1 MQAMQPIQQ
10 RKIRLMRKNLT
21 LTILL
26 SVGLSG
32 CIDTEFETSANMS
45 KQPTNTVSTEQGVLE
60 GTWSKT
66 DPDIGVF
73 RGVAYAQPPVGELRW
88 REPQDLASWSGVRQA
103 QEFGAACWQSYSE
116 DAFVWSRGEFP
127 RSEDCLHLNVW
138 QAQRTSVAAP
148 VMVWFHGGAHTGG
161 FAHVELFDG
170 TELARQG
177 VVVVTVNYRLGPWGF
192 LAHPAL
198 AEESEHNSAGNYGL
212 MDKIAALKWV
222 QKNIQGFG
230 GDPDNVTIFGQ
241 SAGSSSVCAL
251 MTSPLTSGL
260 FHKAIGQ
267 SAACL
272 AKEKRDANGQERG
285 VRLTTLA
292 LGKLASQ
299 ESATKVTAKQLRSI
313 DNEALLSAM
322 QTSDWSAG
330 SRIVVDGWVLP
341 EAPLDVFNANRQ
353 AKVPLLVGSLANEGH
368 ELLPLNNALT
378 EAELDQYLSK
388 TFGDSA
394 PKLKA
399 LYAEDLAISPGMALR
414 EILTDAFMAMSMR
427 SWAQYNHN
435 ADQPTYLYYMDYVP
449 PAYQIYLFNEPDLNL
464 PNGPRSAGAYHSGDL
479 AFVFNNVGKN
489 GDFWLEEDLSMA
501 RTMSGYWTNF
511 AKTGNPNGAN
521 LPNWASYEPQGHNTQ
536 LLSKQVR
543 TIAGA
548 KREKLDLLAQRHQAK
563 KK

>member
-1 MQAMQPIQQ
+1 MQAIA
-10 RKIRLMRKNLT
+10 KLIRINLT
-21 LTILL
+21 LAILL
-26 SVGLSG
+26 SINLVG
-32 CIDTEFETSANMS
+32 CTEKEAGMSADMN
-45 KQPTNTVSTEQGVLE
+45 KERVNQVSTEHGMLE
-60 GTWSKT
+60 GAWSQA
-66 DPDIGVF
+66 DASIGVF
-73 RGVAYAQPPVGELRW
+73 RGIPYAQPPVGDLRW
-88 REPQDLASWSGVRQA
+88 RAPQDLTSWTGVRQA
-103 QEFGAACWQSYSE
+103 TTFGAACWQSYSD

-127 RSEDCLHLNVW
+127 RSEDCLHLNIW
-138 QAQRTSVAAP
+138 QPEKADATAP

-198 AEESEHNSAGNYGL
+198 AEESEHNSTGNYGL

-230 GDPDNVTIFGQ
+230 GNPDNVTLFGQ

-251 MTSPLTSGL
+251 MASPLASGL
-260 FHKAIGQ
+260 FDKAIGQ

-272 AKEKRDANGQERG
+272 VKEKRDANGQQRG
-285 VRLTTLA
+285 ARLAQLA
-292 LGKLASQ
+292 LSELGAQDSESQ
-299 ESATKVTAKQLRSI
+299 VTAKQLRSI
-313 DNEALLSAM
+313 DNQSLLSAM
-322 QTSDWSAG
+322 ENSPWSEG

-341 EAPLDVFNANRQ
+341 EAPVDVFNANQQ

-378 EAELDQYLSK
+378 ESELDQYLNK
-388 TFGDSA
+388 TFAETA

-427 SWAQYNHN
+427 GWAQYNHN

-449 PAYQIYLFNEPDLNL
+449 PAYQIYLFDDPNLNL
-464 PNGPRSAGAYHSGDL
+464 PGGPRSTGAYHSGDL
-479 AFVFNNVGKN
+479 AYVFNNVGKT
-489 GDFWLEEDLSMA
+489 GDFWLEEDFAMA
-501 RTMSGYWTNF
+501 RAMSGYWTNF

-521 LPNWASYEPQGHNTQ
+521 LPNWARYEPQNHNTQ
-536 LLSKQVR
+536 LLSNPIK

-548 KREKLDLLAQRHQAK
+548 KREKLDLLAQRYQRK
-563 KK
+563 K

>member
-1 MQAMQPIQQ
+1 MQAIA
-10 RKIRLMRKNLT
+10 KLIRINLT
-21 LTILL
+21 LAILL
-26 SVGLSG
+26 SINLVG
-32 CIDTEFETSANMS
+32 CTEKEAGMSADMN
-45 KQPTNTVSTEQGVLE
+45 KERVNQVSTEHGMLE
-60 GTWSKT
+60 GAWSQA
-66 DPDIGVF
+66 DASIGVF
-73 RGVAYAQPPVGELRW
+73 RGIPYAQPPVGNLRW
-88 REPQDLASWSGVRQA
+88 RAPQDLAPWTGVRQA
-103 QEFGAACWQSYSE
+103 TTFGAACWQSYSD

-127 RSEDCLHLNVW
+127 RSEDCLHLNIW
-138 QAQRTSVAAP
+138 QPEKTDATAP

-198 AEESEHNSAGNYGL
+198 AEESEHNSTGNYGL

-230 GDPDNVTIFGQ
+230 GNPDNVTLFGQ

-251 MTSPLTSGL
+251 MASPLASGL
-260 FHKAIGQ
+260 FDKAIGQ

-272 AKEKRDANGQERG
+272 VKEKRDANGQQRG
-285 VRLTTLA
+285 ARLAQLA
-292 LGKLASQ
+292 LGELGAQDSESQ
-299 ESATKVTAKQLRSI
+299 VTAKQLRSI
-313 DNEALLSAM
+313 DNQSLLSAM
-322 QTSDWSAG
+322 ENSPWSEG

-341 EAPLDVFNANRQ
+341 EAPVDVFNANQQ

-378 EAELDQYLSK
+378 ESEVDQYLNK
-388 TFGDSA
+388 TFAETA

-427 SWAQYNHN
+427 GWAQYNHN

-449 PAYQIYLFNEPDLNL
+449 PAYQIYLFDDPNLNL
-464 PNGPRSAGAYHSGDL
+464 PGGPRSTGAYHSGDL
-479 AFVFNNVGKN
+479 AYVFNNVGKT
-489 GDFWLEEDLSMA
+489 GDFWLEEDFAMA
-501 RTMSGYWTNF
+501 RAMSGYWTNF

-521 LPNWASYEPQGHNTQ
+521 LPNWARYEPQNHNTQ
-536 LLSKQVR
+536 LLSNPIK

-548 KREKLDLLAQRHQAK
+548 KREKLDLLAQRFQTK
-563 KK
+563 K

>member
-1 MQAMQPIQQ
+1 MQAIA
-10 RKIRLMRKNLT
+10 KLIRINLT
-21 LTILL
+21 LAILL
-26 SVGLSG
+26 SINLVG
-32 CIDTEFETSANMS
+32 CTEKEAGMSADMN
-45 KQPTNTVSTEQGVLE
+45 KERVNQVSTEHGMLE
-60 GTWSKT
+60 GAWSQA
-66 DPDIGVF
+66 DASIGVF
-73 RGVAYAQPPVGELRW
+73 RGIPYAQPPVGNLRW
-88 REPQDLASWSGVRQA
+88 RAPQDLTSWTGVRQA
-103 QEFGAACWQSYSE
+103 TTFGAACWQSYSD

-127 RSEDCLHLNVW
+127 RSEDCLHLNIW
-138 QAQRTSVAAP
+138 QPEKTDATAP

-198 AEESEHNSAGNYGL
+198 AEESEHNSTGNYGL

-230 GDPDNVTIFGQ
+230 GNPDNVTLFGQ

-251 MTSPLTSGL
+251 MASPLASGL
-260 FHKAIGQ
+260 FDKAIGQ

-272 AKEKRDANGQERG
+272 VKEKRDANGQQRG
-285 VRLTTLA
+285 ARLAQLA
-292 LGKLASQ
+292 LSELGAQDSESQ
-299 ESATKVTAKQLRSI
+299 VTAKQLRSI
-313 DNEALLSAM
+313 DNQSLLSAM
-322 QTSDWSAG
+322 ENSPWSEG

-341 EAPLDVFNANRQ
+341 EAPVDVFNANQQ

-378 EAELDQYLSK
+378 ESELDQYLNK
-388 TFGDSA
+388 TFAETA

-427 SWAQYNHN
+427 GWAQYNHN

-449 PAYQIYLFNEPDLNL
+449 PAYQIYLFDDPNLNL
-464 PNGPRSAGAYHSGDL
+464 PGGPRSTGAYHSGDL
-479 AFVFNNVGKN
+479 AYVFNNVGKT
-489 GDFWLEEDLSMA
+489 GDFWLEEDFAMA
-501 RTMSGYWTNF
+501 RAMSGYWTTF

-521 LPNWASYEPQGHNTQ
+521 LPNWARYEPQNHNTQ
-536 LLSKQVR
+536 LLSNPIK

-548 KREKLDLLAQRHQAK
+548 KREKLDLLAQRFQTK
-563 KK
+563 K

>member
-1 MQAMQPIQQ
+1 MQAIAKLT
-10 RKIRLMRKNLT
+10 RINLT
-21 LTILL
+21 LAILL
-26 SVGLSG
+26 SINLVG
-32 CIDTEFETSANMS
+32 CTEKEAGMSADRN
-45 KQPTNTVSTEQGVLE
+45 KERVNQVSTEHGILK
-60 GTWSKT
+60 GAWSEA
-66 DPDIGVF
+66 DASIGVF
-73 RGVAYAQPPVGELRW
+73 RGIPYAQPPVGDLRW
-88 REPQDLASWSGVRQA
+88 RAPQDLASWTGVRHA
-103 QEFGAACWQSYSE
+103 TKFGAACWQSYSD

-127 RSEDCLHLNVW
+127 RSEDCLHLNIW
-138 QAQRTSVAAP
+138 QPKKADATAP

-198 AEESEHNSAGNYGL
+198 AEESEHNSTGNYGL

-222 QKNIQGFG
+222 QKNIRSFG
-230 GDPDNVTIFGQ
+230 GNPDNVTLFGQ

-251 MTSPLTSGL
+251 MASPLTSGL

-272 AKEKRDANGQERG
+272 VKEKRDASGQQRG
-285 VRLTTLA
+285 ARLAQLA
-292 LGKLASQ
+292 LGESGAQDSESQ
-299 ESATKVTAKQLRSI
+299 VTAKQLRSI
-313 DNEALLSAM
+313 DNQSLLSAM
-322 QTSDWSAG
+322 ENSPWSEG

-341 EAPLDVFNANRQ
+341 EAPVDVFNANQQ

-378 EAELDQYLSK
+378 ESELDQYLSK
-388 TFGDSA
+388 TFAETA

-427 SWAQYNHN
+427 GWAQYNHN

-449 PAYQIYLFNEPDLNL
+449 PAYQIYLFDDPNLNL
-464 PNGPRSAGAYHSGDL
+464 PGGPRSTGAYHSGDL
-479 AFVFNNVGKN
+479 AYVFNNVGKT
-489 GDFWLEEDLSMA
+489 GDFWLEEDFAMA
-501 RTMSGYWTNF
+501 RAMSSYWTNF

-521 LPNWASYEPQGHNTQ
+521 LPNWARYEPQNHNTQ
-536 LLSKQVR
+536 LLSNPIK

-548 KREKLDLLAQRHQAK
+548 KREKLDLLAQRYQTK
-563 KK
+563 K

>member
-1 MQAMQPIQQ
+1 MQAIAKLT
-10 RKIRLMRKNLT
+10 RINLT
-21 LTILL
+21 LAILL
-26 SVGLSG
+26 SINLVG
-32 CIDTEFETSANMS
+32 CTEKEAGMSADRN
-45 KQPTNTVSTEQGVLE
+45 KERVNQVSTEHGILK
-60 GTWSKT
+60 GAWSEA
-66 DPDIGVF
+66 DASIGVF
-73 RGVAYAQPPVGELRW
+73 RGIPYAQPPVGDLRW
-88 REPQDLASWSGVRQA
+88 RAPQDLASWTGVRHA
-103 QEFGAACWQSYSE
+103 TKFGAACWQSYSD

-127 RSEDCLHLNVW
+127 RSEDCLHLNIW
-138 QAQRTSVAAP
+138 QPKKADATAP

-198 AEESEHNSAGNYGL
+198 AEESEHNSTGNYGL

-222 QKNIQGFG
+222 QKNIRSFG
-230 GDPDNVTIFGQ
+230 GNPDNVTLFGQ

-251 MTSPLTSGL
+251 MASPLTSGL

-272 AKEKRDANGQERG
+272 VKEKRDANGQQRG
-285 VRLTTLA
+285 ARLAQLA
-292 LGKLASQ
+292 LGELGAQDSESQ
-299 ESATKVTAKQLRSI
+299 VTAKQLRSI
-313 DNEALLSAM
+313 DNQSLLSAM
-322 QTSDWSAG
+322 ENSPWSEG

-341 EAPLDVFNANRQ
+341 EAPVDVFNANQQ

-378 EAELDQYLSK
+378 ESELDQYLSK
-388 TFGDSA
+388 TFAETA

-427 SWAQYNHN
+427 GWAQYNHN

-449 PAYQIYLFNEPDLNL
+449 PAYQIYLFDDPNLNL
-464 PNGPRSAGAYHSGDL
+464 PGGPRSTGAYHSGDL
-479 AFVFNNVGKN
+479 AYVFNNVGKT
-489 GDFWLEEDLSMA
+489 GDFWLEEDFAMA
-501 RTMSGYWTNF
+501 RAMSSYWTNF

-521 LPNWASYEPQGHNTQ
+521 LPNWARYEPQNHNTQ
-536 LLSKQVR
+536 LLSNPIK

-548 KREKLDLLAQRHQAK
+548 KREKLDLLAQRYQTK
-563 KK
+563 K

>member
-1 MQAMQPIQQ
+1 MQAIAKLL
-10 RKIRLMRKNLT
+10 RINLT
-21 LTILL
+21 LAILL
-26 SVGLSG
+26 SINLVG
-32 CIDTEFETSANMS
+32 CTEKEAGMSADMN
-45 KQPTNTVSTEQGVLE
+45 KERVNQVSTEHGMLE
-60 GTWSKT
+60 GAWSQA
-66 DPDIGVF
+66 DASIGVF
-73 RGVAYAQPPVGELRW
+73 RGIPYAQPPIGDLRW
-88 REPQDLASWSGVRQA
+88 RAPQDLASWTGVRHA
-103 QEFGAACWQSYSE
+103 TKFGAACWQSYSD

-127 RSEDCLHLNVW
+127 RSEDCLHLNIW
-138 QAQRTSVAAP
+138 QPKKADATAP

-198 AEESEHNSAGNYGL
+198 AEESEHNSTGNYGL

-222 QKNIQGFG
+222 QKNIRSFG
-230 GDPDNVTIFGQ
+230 GNPDNVTLFGQ

-251 MTSPLTSGL
+251 MASPLTSGL

-272 AKEKRDANGQERG
+272 VKEKRDANGQQRG
-285 VRLTTLA
+285 ARLAQLA
-292 LGKLASQ
+292 LGESGAQDSESQ
-299 ESATKVTAKQLRSI
+299 VTAKQLRSI
-313 DNEALLSAM
+313 DNQSLLSAM
-322 QTSDWSAG
+322 ENSPWSEG

-341 EAPLDVFNANRQ
+341 EAPVDVFNANQQ

-378 EAELDQYLSK
+378 ESELDQYLSK
-388 TFGDSA
+388 TFAETA

-427 SWAQYNHN
+427 GWAQYNHN

-449 PAYQIYLFNEPDLNL
+449 PAYQIYLFDDPNLNL
-464 PNGPRSAGAYHSGDL
+464 PGGPRSTGAYHSGDL
-479 AFVFNNVGKN
+479 AYVFNNVGKT
-489 GDFWLEEDLSMA
+489 GDFWLEEDFAMA
-501 RTMSGYWTNF
+501 RAMSGYWTNF

-521 LPNWASYEPQGHNTQ
+521 LPNWARYEPQNHNTQ
-536 LLSKQVR
+536 LLSNPIK

-548 KREKLDLLAQRHQAK
+548 KREKLDLLAQRYQTK
-563 KK
+563 K

>member
-1 MQAMQPIQQ
+1 MQAIA
-10 RKIRLMRKNLT
+10 KLIRINLT
-21 LTILL
+21 LAILL
-26 SVGLSG
+26 SINLVG
-32 CIDTEFETSANMS
+32 CTEKEAGMSADMN
-45 KQPTNTVSTEQGVLE
+45 KERVNQVSTEHGMLE
-60 GTWSKT
+60 GAWSQA
-66 DPDIGVF
+66 DASIGVF
-73 RGVAYAQPPVGELRW
+73 RGIPYAQPPVGDLRW
-88 REPQDLASWSGVRQA
+88 RAPQDLASWTGVRHA
-103 QEFGAACWQSYSE
+103 TKFGAACWQSYSD

-127 RSEDCLHLNVW
+127 RSEDCLHLNIW
-138 QAQRTSVAAP
+138 QPEKTDATAP

-198 AEESEHNSAGNYGL
+198 AEESEHNSTGNYGL

-230 GDPDNVTIFGQ
+230 GNPDNVTLFGQ

-251 MTSPLTSGL
+251 MASPLASGL
-260 FHKAIGQ
+260 FDKAIGQ

-272 AKEKRDANGQERG
+272 VKEKRDANGQQRG
-285 VRLTTLA
+285 ARLAQLA
-292 LGKLASQ
+292 LGELGAQDSESQ
-299 ESATKVTAKQLRSI
+299 VTAKQLRSI
-313 DNEALLSAM
+313 DNQSLLSAM
-322 QTSDWSAG
+322 ENSPWSEG

-341 EAPLDVFNANRQ
+341 EAPVDVFNANQQ

-378 EAELDQYLSK
+378 ESELDQYLNK
-388 TFGDSA
+388 TFAETA

-427 SWAQYNHN
+427 GWAQYNHN

-449 PAYQIYLFNEPDLNL
+449 PAYQIYLFDDPNLNL
-464 PNGPRSAGAYHSGDL
+464 PGGPRSTGAYHSGDL
-479 AFVFNNVGKN
+479 AYVFNNVGKT
-489 GDFWLEEDLSMA
+489 GDFWLEEDFAMA
-501 RTMSGYWTNF
+501 RAMSGYWTNF
-511 AKTGNPNGAN
+511 AKTGNPNGTN
-521 LPNWASYEPQGHNTQ
+521 LPNWARYETQNHNTQ
-536 LLSKQVR
+536 LLSNPIK

-548 KREKLDLLAQRHQAK
+548 KREKLDLLAQRYQRK
-563 KK
+563 K

>member
-1 MQAMQPIQQ
+1 MQAIA
-10 RKIRLMRKNLT
+10 KLIRINLT
-21 LTILL
+21 LAILL
-26 SVGLSG
+26 SINLVG
-32 CIDTEFETSANMS
+32 CTEKEAGMSADMN
-45 KQPTNTVSTEQGVLE
+45 KERVNQVSTEHGMLE
-60 GTWSKT
+60 GAWSQA
-66 DPDIGVF
+66 DASIGVF
-73 RGVAYAQPPVGELRW
+73 RGIPYAQPPVGDLRW
-88 REPQDLASWSGVRQA
+88 RAPQDLTSWTGVRQA
-103 QEFGAACWQSYSE
+103 TTFGAACWQSYSD

-127 RSEDCLHLNVW
+127 RSEDCLHLNIW
-138 QAQRTSVAAP
+138 QPEKTDATAP

-177 VVVVTVNYRLGPWGF
+177 VLVVTVNYRLGPWGF

-198 AEESEHNSAGNYGL
+198 AEESEHNSTGNYGL

-230 GDPDNVTIFGQ
+230 GNPDNVTLFGQ

-251 MTSPLTSGL
+251 MASPLASGL
-260 FHKAIGQ
+260 FDKAIGQ

-272 AKEKRDANGQERG
+272 VKEKRDANGQQRG
-285 VRLTTLA
+285 ARLAQLA
-292 LGKLASQ
+292 LGELGAQDSESQ
-299 ESATKVTAKQLRSI
+299 VTAKQLRSI
-313 DNEALLSAM
+313 DNQSLLSAM
-322 QTSDWSAG
+322 ENSPWSEG

-341 EAPLDVFNANRQ
+341 EAPVDVFNANQQ

-378 EAELDQYLSK
+378 ESELDQYLNK
-388 TFGDSA
+388 TFAETA

-427 SWAQYNHN
+427 GWAQYNHN

-449 PAYQIYLFNEPDLNL
+449 PAYQIYLFDDPNLNL
-464 PNGPRSAGAYHSGDL
+464 PGGPRSTGAYHSGDL
-479 AFVFNNVGKN
+479 AYVFNNVGKT
-489 GDFWLEEDLSMA
+489 GDFWLEEDFAMA
-501 RTMSGYWTNF
+501 RAMSGYWTNF

-521 LPNWASYEPQGHNTQ
+521 LPNWARYEPQNHNTQ
-536 LLSKQVR
+536 LLSNPIK

-548 KREKLDLLAQRHQAK
+548 KREKLDLLARRYQAK
-563 KK
+563 K

>member
-1 MQAMQPIQQ
+1 MQAIA
-10 RKIRLMRKNLT
+10 KLIRINLT
-21 LTILL
+21 LAILL
-26 SVGLSG
+26 SINLVG
-32 CIDTEFETSANMS
+32 CTEKEAGMSADMN
-45 KQPTNTVSTEQGVLE
+45 KERVNQVSTEHGMLE
-60 GTWSKT
+60 GAWSQA
-66 DPDIGVF
+66 DASIGVF
-73 RGVAYAQPPVGELRW
+73 RGIPYAQPPVGDLRW
-88 REPQDLASWSGVRQA
+88 RAPQDLTSWTGVRQA
-103 QEFGAACWQSYSE
+103 TTFGAACWQSYSD

-127 RSEDCLHLNVW
+127 RSEDCLHLNIW
-138 QAQRTSVAAP
+138 QPEKTDATAP

-198 AEESEHNSAGNYGL
+198 AEESEHNSTGNYGL

-230 GDPDNVTIFGQ
+230 GNPDNVTLFGQ

-251 MTSPLTSGL
+251 MASPLASGL
-260 FHKAIGQ
+260 FDKAIGQ

-272 AKEKRDANGQERG
+272 VKEKRDANGQQRG
-285 VRLTTLA
+285 AQLAQLA
-292 LGKLASQ
+292 LGESGAQDSESQ
-299 ESATKVTAKQLRSI
+299 VTAKQLRSI
-313 DNEALLSAM
+313 DNQSLLSAM
-322 QTSDWSAG
+322 ENSPWSEG

-341 EAPLDVFNANRQ
+341 EAPVDVFNANQQ

-378 EAELDQYLSK
+378 ESELDQYLNK
-388 TFGDSA
+388 TFAETA

-427 SWAQYNHN
+427 GWAQYNHN

-449 PAYQIYLFNEPDLNL
+449 PAYQIYLFDDPNLNL
-464 PNGPRSAGAYHSGDL
+464 PGGPRSTGAYHSGDL
-479 AFVFNNVGKN
+479 AYVFNNVGKT
-489 GDFWLEEDLSMA
+489 GDFWLEEDFAMA
-501 RTMSGYWTNF
+501 RAMSGYWTNF

-521 LPNWASYEPQGHNTQ
+521 LPNWARYEPQNHNTQ
-536 LLSKQVR
+536 LLSNPIK

-548 KREKLDLLAQRHQAK
+548 KREKLDLLAQRFQTK
-563 KK
+563 K

>member
-1 MQAMQPIQQ
+1 MQAIA
-10 RKIRLMRKNLT
+10 KLIRINLT
-21 LTILL
+21 LAILL
-26 SVGLSG
+26 SINLVGCTKKEAG
-32 CIDTEFETSANMS
+32 MSADMN
-45 KQPTNTVSTEQGVLE
+45 KERVNQVSTEHGILE
-60 GTWSKT
+60 GAWSEA
-66 DPDIGVF
+66 DASIGVF
-73 RGVAYAQPPVGELRW
+73 RGIPYAQPPVGDLRW
-88 REPQDLASWSGVRQA
+88 RAPQDLASWTGVRHA
-103 QEFGAACWQSYSE
+103 TKFGAACWQSYSD

-127 RSEDCLHLNVW
+127 RSEDCLHLNIW
-138 QAQRTSVAAP
+138 QPKKADATAP

-198 AEESEHNSAGNYGL
+198 AEESEHNSTGNYGL
-212 MDKIAALKWV
+212 MDKIAALQWV
-222 QKNIQGFG
+222 QKNIRSFG
-230 GDPDNVTIFGQ
+230 GNPDNVTLFGQ

-251 MTSPLTSGL
+251 MASPLASGL

-272 AKEKRDANGQERG
+272 VKEKRDANGQQRG
-285 VRLTTLA
+285 ARLAQLA
-292 LGKLASQ
+292 LGELGAQDSESQ
-299 ESATKVTAKQLRSI
+299 VTAKQLRGI
-313 DNEALLSAM
+313 DNQSLLSAM
-322 QTSDWSAG
+322 ENSHWSEG

-341 EAPLDVFNANRQ
+341 EAPLDVFNANQQ

-378 EAELDQYLSK
+378 ESELDQYLSK
-388 TFGDSA
+388 TFADAAS
-394 PKLKA
+394 KLKA

-427 SWAQYNHN
+427 GWAQYNHN

-449 PAYQIYLFNEPDLNL
+449 PAYQIYLFDDPNLNL
-464 PNGPRSAGAYHSGDL
+464 PGGPRSTGAYHSGDL
-479 AFVFNNVGKN
+479 AYVFNNVGKT
-489 GDFWLEEDLSMA
+489 GDFWLEEDFAMA
-501 RTMSGYWTNF
+501 RAMSGYWTNF

-521 LPNWASYEPQGHNTQ
+521 LPNWARYEPQNHNTQ
-536 LLSKQVR
+536 LLSNPIK

-548 KREKLDLLAQRHQAK
+548 KREKLDLLAQRYQTK
-563 KK
+563 K

>member
-1 MQAMQPIQQ
+1 MQAIA
-10 RKIRLMRKNLT
+10 KLIRINLT
-21 LTILL
+21 LAILL
-26 SVGLSG
+26 SINLVG
-32 CIDTEFETSANMS
+32 CTEKEAGMSADMN
-45 KQPTNTVSTEQGVLE
+45 KERVNQVSTEHGMLE
-60 GTWSKT
+60 GAWSQA
-66 DPDIGVF
+66 DASIGVF
-73 RGVAYAQPPVGELRW
+73 RGIPYAQPPVGNLRW
-88 REPQDLASWSGVRQA
+88 RAPQDLAPWTGVRQA
-103 QEFGAACWQSYSE
+103 TTFGAACWQSYSD

-127 RSEDCLHLNVW
+127 RSEDCLHLNIW
-138 QAQRTSVAAP
+138 QPEKTDATAP

-198 AEESEHNSAGNYGL
+198 AEESEHNSTGNYGL

-230 GDPDNVTIFGQ
+230 GNPDNVTLFGQ

-251 MTSPLTSGL
+251 MASPLASGL
-260 FHKAIGQ
+260 FDKAIGQ

-272 AKEKRDANGQERG
+272 VKEKRDANGQQRG
-285 VRLTTLA
+285 ARLAQLA
-292 LGKLASQ
+292 LGELGAQDSESQ
-299 ESATKVTAKQLRSI
+299 VTAKQLRSI
-313 DNEALLSAM
+313 DNQSLLSAM
-322 QTSDWSAG
+322 ENSPWSEG

-341 EAPLDVFNANRQ
+341 EAPVDVFNANQQ

-378 EAELDQYLSK
+378 ESELDQYLNK
-388 TFGDSA
+388 TFAETA

-427 SWAQYNHN
+427 GWAQYNHN

-449 PAYQIYLFNEPDLNL
+449 PAYQIYLFDDPNLNL
-464 PNGPRSAGAYHSGDL
+464 PGGPRSTGAYHSGDL
-479 AFVFNNVGKN
+479 AYVFNNVGKT
-489 GDFWLEEDLSMA
+489 GDFWLEEDFAMA
-501 RTMSGYWTNF
+501 RAMSGYWTNF

-521 LPNWASYEPQGHNTQ
+521 LPNWARYEPQNHNTQ
-536 LLSKQVR
+536 LLSNPIK

-548 KREKLDLLAQRHQAK
+548 KREKLDLLAQRFQTK
-563 KK
+563 K

>member
-1 MQAMQPIQQ
+1 MQAIA
-10 RKIRLMRKNLT
+10 KLIRINLT
-21 LTILL
+21 LAILL
-26 SVGLSG
+26 SINLVG
-32 CIDTEFETSANMS
+32 CTEKEAGMSADMN
-45 KQPTNTVSTEQGVLE
+45 KERVNQVSTEHGMLE
-60 GTWSKT
+60 GAWSQA
-66 DPDIGVF
+66 DASIGVF
-73 RGVAYAQPPVGELRW
+73 RGIPYAQPPIGDLRW
-88 REPQDLASWSGVRQA
+88 RAPQDLASWTGVRHA
-103 QEFGAACWQSYSE
+103 TKFGAACWQSYSD

-127 RSEDCLHLNVW
+127 RSEDCLHLNIW
-138 QAQRTSVAAP
+138 QPKKADATAP

-198 AEESEHNSAGNYGL
+198 AEESEHNSTGNYGL

-222 QKNIQGFG
+222 QKNIRSFG
-230 GDPDNVTIFGQ
+230 GNPDNVTLFGQ

-272 AKEKRDANGQERG
+272 VKEKRDANGQQRG
-285 VRLTTLA
+285 ARLAQLA
-292 LGKLASQ
+292 LGELGAQDSESQ
-299 ESATKVTAKQLRSI
+299 VTAKQLRSI
-313 DNEALLSAM
+313 DNQSLLSAM
-322 QTSDWSAG
+322 ENSPWSEG

-341 EAPLDVFNANRQ
+341 EAPVDVFNANQQ

-378 EAELDQYLSK
+378 ESELDQYLSK
-388 TFGDSA
+388 TFAETA

-427 SWAQYNHN
+427 GWAQYNHN

-449 PAYQIYLFNEPDLNL
+449 PAYQIYLFDDPNLNL
-464 PNGPRSAGAYHSGDL
+464 PGGPRSTGAYHSGDL
-479 AFVFNNVGKN
+479 AYVFNNVGKT
-489 GDFWLEEDLSMA
+489 GDFWLEEDFAMA
-501 RTMSGYWTNF
+501 RAMSGYWTNF

-521 LPNWASYEPQGHNTQ
+521 LPNWARYEPQNHNTQ
-536 LLSKQVR
+536 LLSNPIK

-548 KREKLDLLAQRHQAK
+548 KREKLDLLAQRYQTK
-563 KK
+563 K

>member
-1 MQAMQPIQQ
+1 MQAIA
-10 RKIRLMRKNLT
+10 KLIRINLT
-21 LTILL
+21 LAILL
-26 SVGLSG
+26 SINLVG
-32 CIDTEFETSANMS
+32 CTEKEAGMSADMN
-45 KQPTNTVSTEQGVLE
+45 KERVNQVSTEHGMLE
-60 GTWSKT
+60 GAWSQA
-66 DPDIGVF
+66 DASIGVF
-73 RGVAYAQPPVGELRW
+73 RGIPYAQPPIGDLRW
-88 REPQDLASWSGVRQA
+88 RAPQDLASWTGVRHA
-103 QEFGAACWQSYSE
+103 TKFGAACWQSYSD

-127 RSEDCLHLNVW
+127 RSEDCLHLNIW
-138 QAQRTSVAAP
+138 QPKKADATAP

-198 AEESEHNSAGNYGL
+198 AEESEHNSTGNYGL

-222 QKNIQGFG
+222 QKNIRSFG
-230 GDPDNVTIFGQ
+230 GNPDNVTLFGQ

-251 MTSPLTSGL
+251 MASPLTSGL

-272 AKEKRDANGQERG
+272 VKEKRDANGQQRG
-285 VRLTTLA
+285 ARLAQLA
-292 LGKLASQ
+292 LGELGAQDSESQ
-299 ESATKVTAKQLRSI
+299 VTAKQLRSI
-313 DNEALLSAM
+313 DNQSLLSAM
-322 QTSDWSAG
+322 ENSPWSEG

-341 EAPLDVFNANRQ
+341 EAPVDVFNANQQ

-378 EAELDQYLSK
+378 ESELDQYLSK
-388 TFGDSA
+388 TFAETA

-427 SWAQYNHN
+427 GWAQYNHN

-449 PAYQIYLFNEPDLNL
+449 PAYQIYLFDDPNLNL
-464 PNGPRSAGAYHSGDL
+464 PGGPRSTGAYHSGDL
-479 AFVFNNVGKN
+479 AYVFNNVGKT
-489 GDFWLEEDLSMA
+489 GDFWLEEDFAMA
-501 RTMSGYWTNF
+501 RAMSSYWTNF

-521 LPNWASYEPQGHNTQ
+521 LPNWARYEPQNHNTQ
-536 LLSKQVR
+536 LLSNPIK

-548 KREKLDLLAQRHQAK
+548 KREKLDLLAQRYQTK
-563 KK
+563 K

>member
-1 MQAMQPIQQ
+1 MQAIA
-10 RKIRLMRKNLT
+10 KLIRINLT
-21 LTILL
+21 LAILL
-26 SVGLSG
+26 SINLVG
-32 CIDTEFETSANMS
+32 CTEKEAGMSADMN
-45 KQPTNTVSTEQGVLE
+45 KERVNQVSTEHGMLE
-60 GTWSKT
+60 GAWSQA
-66 DPDIGVF
+66 DASIGVF
-73 RGVAYAQPPVGELRW
+73 RGIPYAQPPVGNLRW
-88 REPQDLASWSGVRQA
+88 RAPQDLAPWTGVRQA
-103 QEFGAACWQSYSE
+103 TTFGAACWQSYSD

-127 RSEDCLHLNVW
+127 RSEDCLHLNIW
-138 QAQRTSVAAP
+138 QPEKTDATAP

-198 AEESEHNSAGNYGL
+198 AEESEHNSTGNYGL

-230 GDPDNVTIFGQ
+230 GNPDNVTLFGQ

-251 MTSPLTSGL
+251 MASPLASGL
-260 FHKAIGQ
+260 FDKAIGQ

-272 AKEKRDANGQERG
+272 VREKRDANGQQRG
-285 VRLTTLA
+285 ARLAQLA
-292 LGKLASQ
+292 LGELGAQDSESQ
-299 ESATKVTAKQLRSI
+299 VTAKQLRSI
-313 DNEALLSAM
+313 DNQSLLSAM
-322 QTSDWSAG
+322 ENSPWSEG

-341 EAPLDVFNANRQ
+341 EAPVDVFNANQQ

-378 EAELDQYLSK
+378 ESELDQYLNK
-388 TFGDSA
+388 TFAETA

-427 SWAQYNHN
+427 GWAQYNHN

-449 PAYQIYLFNEPDLNL
+449 PAYQIYLFDDPNLNL
-464 PNGPRSAGAYHSGDL
+464 PGGPRSTGAYHSGDL
-479 AFVFNNVGKN
+479 AYVFNNVGKT
-489 GDFWLEEDLSMA
+489 GDFWLEEDFAMA
-501 RTMSGYWTNF
+501 RAMSGYWTNF

-521 LPNWASYEPQGHNTQ
+521 LPNWARYEPQNHNTQ
-536 LLSKQVR
+536 LLSNPIK

-548 KREKLDLLAQRHQAK
+548 KREKLDLLAQRYQRK
-563 KK
+563 K

>member
-1 MQAMQPIQQ
+1 MQAIA
-10 RKIRLMRKNLT
+10 KLIRINLT
-21 LTILL
+21 LAILL
-26 SVGLSG
+26 SINLVG
-32 CIDTEFETSANMS
+32 CTEKEAGMSADMN
-45 KQPTNTVSTEQGVLE
+45 KERVNQVSTEHGMLE
-60 GTWSKT
+60 GAWSQA
-66 DPDIGVF
+66 DASIGVF
-73 RGVAYAQPPVGELRW
+73 RGIPYAQPPVGNLRW
-88 REPQDLASWSGVRQA
+88 RAPQDLAPWTGVRQA
-103 QEFGAACWQSYSE
+103 TTFGAACWQSYSD

-127 RSEDCLHLNVW
+127 RSEDCLHLNIW
-138 QAQRTSVAAP
+138 QPEKTDATAP

-198 AEESEHNSAGNYGL
+198 AEESEHNSTGNYGL

-230 GDPDNVTIFGQ
+230 GNPDNVTLFGQ

-251 MTSPLTSGL
+251 MASPLASGL
-260 FHKAIGQ
+260 FDKAIGQ

-272 AKEKRDANGQERG
+272 VKEKRDANGQQRG
-285 VRLTTLA
+285 ARLAQLA
-292 LGKLASQ
+292 LGELGAQDSESQ
-299 ESATKVTAKQLRSI
+299 VTAKQLRSI
-313 DNEALLSAM
+313 DNQSLLSAM
-322 QTSDWSAG
+322 ENSPWSEG

-341 EAPLDVFNANRQ
+341 EAPVDVFNANQQ

-378 EAELDQYLSK
+378 ESELDQYLNK
-388 TFGDSA
+388 TFAETA

-427 SWAQYNHN
+427 GWAQYNYN

-449 PAYQIYLFNEPDLNL
+449 PAYQIYLFDDPNLNL
-464 PNGPRSAGAYHSGDL
+464 PGGPRSTGAYHSGDL
-479 AFVFNNVGKN
+479 AYVFNNVGKT
-489 GDFWLEEDLSMA
+489 GDFWLEEDFAMA
-501 RTMSGYWTNF
+501 RAMSGYWTNF

-521 LPNWASYEPQGHNTQ
+521 LPNWARYEPQNHNTQ
-536 LLSKQVR
+536 LLSNPIK

-548 KREKLDLLAQRHQAK
+548 KREKLDLLAQRFQTK
-563 KK
+563 K

>member
-1 MQAMQPIQQ
+1 MQAIA
-10 RKIRLMRKNLT
+10 KLIRINLT
-21 LTILL
+21 LAILL
-26 SVGLSG
+26 SINLVG
-32 CIDTEFETSANMS
+32 CTEKEAGMSADMN
-45 KQPTNTVSTEQGVLE
+45 KERVNQVSTEHGMLE
-60 GTWSKT
+60 GAWSQA
-66 DPDIGVF
+66 DASIGVF
-73 RGVAYAQPPVGELRW
+73 RGIPYAQPPIGDLRW
-88 REPQDLASWSGVRQA
+88 RAPHDLASWTGVRHA
-103 QEFGAACWQSYSE
+103 TKFGAACWQSYSD

-127 RSEDCLHLNVW
+127 RSEDCLHLNIW
-138 QAQRTSVAAP
+138 QPKKADATAP

-198 AEESEHNSAGNYGL
+198 AEESEHNSTGNYGL

-222 QKNIQGFG
+222 QKNIRSFG
-230 GDPDNVTIFGQ
+230 GNPDNVTLFGQ

-272 AKEKRDANGQERG
+272 VKEKRDANGQQRG
-285 VRLTTLA
+285 ARLAQLA
-292 LGKLASQ
+292 LGELGAQDSESQ
-299 ESATKVTAKQLRSI
+299 VTAKQLRSI
-313 DNEALLSAM
+313 DNQSLLSAM
-322 QTSDWSAG
+322 ENSPWSEG

-341 EAPLDVFNANRQ
+341 EAPVDVFNANQQ

-378 EAELDQYLSK
+378 ESELDQYLSK
-388 TFGDSA
+388 TFAETA

-427 SWAQYNHN
+427 GWAQYNHN

-449 PAYQIYLFNEPDLNL
+449 PAYQIYLFDDPNLNL
-464 PNGPRSAGAYHSGDL
+464 PGGPRSTGAYHSGDL
-479 AFVFNNVGKN
+479 AYVFNNVGKT
-489 GDFWLEEDLSMA
+489 GDFWLEEDFAMA
-501 RTMSGYWTNF
+501 RAMSSYWTNF

-521 LPNWASYEPQGHNTQ
+521 LPNWARYEPQNHNTQ
-536 LLSKQVR
+536 LLSNPIK

-548 KREKLDLLAQRHQAK
+548 KREKLDLLAQRYQTK
-563 KK
+563 K

>member
-1 MQAMQPIQQ
+1 MQAIA
-10 RKIRLMRKNLT
+10 KLIRINLT
-21 LTILL
+21 LAILL
-26 SVGLSG
+26 SINLVG
-32 CIDTEFETSANMS
+32 CTEKEAGMSAEMN
-45 KQPTNTVSTEQGVLE
+45 KERVNQVSTEHGMLE
-60 GTWSKT
+60 GAWSQA
-66 DPDIGVF
+66 DASIGVF
-73 RGVAYAQPPVGELRW
+73 RGIPYAQPPVGNLRW
-88 REPQDLASWSGVRQA
+88 RAPQDLAPWTGVRQA
-103 QEFGAACWQSYSE
+103 TTFGAACWQSYSD
-116 DAFVWSRGEFP
+116 DAFVWSRGEFL
-127 RSEDCLHLNVW
+127 RSEDCLHLNIW
-138 QAQRTSVAAP
+138 QPEKTDATAP

-177 VVVVTVNYRLGPWGF
+177 VLVVTVNYRLGPWGF

-198 AEESEHNSAGNYGL
+198 AEESEHNSTGNYGL

-230 GDPDNVTIFGQ
+230 GNPDNVTLFGQ

-251 MTSPLTSGL
+251 MASPLASGL
-260 FHKAIGQ
+260 FDKAIGQ

-272 AKEKRDANGQERG
+272 VKEKRDANGQQRG
-285 VRLTTLA
+285 ARLAQLA
-292 LGKLASQ
+292 LSELGAQDSESQ
-299 ESATKVTAKQLRSI
+299 VTAKQLRSI
-313 DNEALLSAM
+313 DNQSLLSAM
-322 QTSDWSAG
+322 ENSPWSEG

-341 EAPLDVFNANRQ
+341 EAPVDVFNANQQ

-378 EAELDQYLSK
+378 ESELDQYLNK
-388 TFGDSA
+388 TFAETA

-427 SWAQYNHN
+427 GWAQYNHN

-449 PAYQIYLFNEPDLNL
+449 PAYQIYLFDDPNLNL
-464 PNGPRSAGAYHSGDL
+464 PGGPRSTGAYHSGDL
-479 AFVFNNVGKN
+479 AYVFNNVGKT
-489 GDFWLEEDLSMA
+489 GDFWLEEDFAMA
-501 RTMSGYWTNF
+501 RAMSGYWTNF

-521 LPNWASYEPQGHNTQ
+521 LPNWARYEPQNHNTQ
-536 LLSKQVR
+536 LLSNPIK

-548 KREKLDLLAQRHQAK
+548 KREKLDLLAQRFQTK
-563 KK
+563 K

>member
-1 MQAMQPIQQ
+1 MQAIA
-10 RKIRLMRKNLT
+10 KLIRINLT
-21 LTILL
+21 LAILL
-26 SVGLSG
+26 SINLVG
-32 CIDTEFETSANMS
+32 CTEKEAGMSADMN
-45 KQPTNTVSTEQGVLE
+45 KERVNQVSTEHGMLE
-60 GTWSKT
+60 GAWSQA
-66 DPDIGVF
+66 DASIGVF
-73 RGVAYAQPPVGELRW
+73 RGIPYAQPPVGNLRW
-88 REPQDLASWSGVRQA
+88 RAPQDLAPWTGVRQA
-103 QEFGAACWQSYSE
+103 TTFGAACWQSYSD

-127 RSEDCLHLNVW
+127 RSEDCLHLNIW
-138 QAQRTSVAAP
+138 QPEKTGATAP

-198 AEESEHNSAGNYGL
+198 AEESEHNSTGNYGL

-230 GDPDNVTIFGQ
+230 GNPDNVTLFGQ

-251 MTSPLTSGL
+251 MASPLASGL
-260 FHKAIGQ
+260 FDKAIGQ

-272 AKEKRDANGQERG
+272 VKEKRDANGQQRG
-285 VRLTTLA
+285 ARLAQLA
-292 LGKLASQ
+292 LGESGAQDSESQ
-299 ESATKVTAKQLRSI
+299 VTAKQLRSI
-313 DNEALLSAM
+313 DNQSLLSAM
-322 QTSDWSAG
+322 ENSPWSEG

-341 EAPLDVFNANRQ
+341 EAPVDVFNANQQ

-378 EAELDQYLSK
+378 ESELDQYLNK
-388 TFGDSA
+388 TFAETA

-427 SWAQYNHN
+427 GWAQYNYN

-449 PAYQIYLFNEPDLNL
+449 PAYQIYLFDDPNLNL
-464 PNGPRSAGAYHSGDL
+464 PGGPRSTGAYHSGDL
-479 AFVFNNVGKN
+479 AYVFNNVGKT
-489 GDFWLEEDLSMA
+489 GDFWLEEDFAMA
-501 RTMSGYWTNF
+501 RAMSGYWTNF

-521 LPNWASYEPQGHNTQ
+521 LPNWARYEPQNHNTQ
-536 LLSKQVR
+536 LLSNPIK

-548 KREKLDLLAQRHQAK
+548 KREKLDLLAQRFQTK
-563 KK
+563 K

>member
-1 MQAMQPIQQ
+1 MQAIA
-10 RKIRLMRKNLT
+10 KLIRINLT
-21 LTILL
+21 LAILL
-26 SVGLSG
+26 SINLVG
-32 CIDTEFETSANMS
+32 CTEKEAGMSADMN
-45 KQPTNTVSTEQGVLE
+45 KERVNQVSTEHGMLE
-60 GTWSKT
+60 GAWSQA
-66 DPDIGVF
+66 DASIGVF
-73 RGVAYAQPPVGELRW
+73 RGIPYAQPPIGDLRW
-88 REPQDLASWSGVRQA
+88 RAPHDLASWTGVRHA
-103 QEFGAACWQSYSE
+103 TKFGAACWQSYSD

-127 RSEDCLHLNVW
+127 RSEDCLHLNIW
-138 QAQRTSVAAP
+138 QPKKADATAP

-198 AEESEHNSAGNYGL
+198 AEESEHNSTGNYGL

-230 GDPDNVTIFGQ
+230 GNPDNVTLFGQ

-251 MTSPLTSGL
+251 MASPLASGL
-260 FHKAIGQ
+260 FDKAIGQ

-272 AKEKRDANGQERG
+272 VREKRDANGQQRG
-285 VRLTTLA
+285 ARLAQLA
-292 LGKLASQ
+292 LGELGAQDSESQ
-299 ESATKVTAKQLRSI
+299 VTAKQLRSI
-313 DNEALLSAM
+313 DNQSLLSAM
-322 QTSDWSAG
+322 ENSPWSEG

-341 EAPLDVFNANRQ
+341 EAPVDVFNANQQ

-378 EAELDQYLSK
+378 ESELDQYLNK
-388 TFGDSA
+388 TFAETA

-427 SWAQYNHN
+427 GWAQYNHN

-449 PAYQIYLFNEPDLNL
+449 PAYQIYLFDDPNLNL
-464 PNGPRSAGAYHSGDL
+464 PGGPRSTGAYHSGDL
-479 AFVFNNVGKN
+479 AYVFNNVGKT
-489 GDFWLEEDLSMA
+489 GDFWLEEDFAMA
-501 RTMSGYWTNF
+501 RAMSSYWTNF

-521 LPNWASYEPQGHNTQ
+521 LPNWARYEPQNHNTQ
-536 LLSKQVR
+536 LLSNPIK

-548 KREKLDLLAQRHQAK
+548 KREKLDLLAQRYQRK
-563 KK
+563 K

>member
-1 MQAMQPIQQ
+1 MQAIA
-10 RKIRLMRKNLT
+10 KLIRKNLT
-21 LTILL
+21 LAILL
-26 SVGLSG
+26 SINLVG
-32 CIDTEFETSANMS
+32 CTEKEAGMSAEMN
-45 KQPTNTVSTEQGVLE
+45 KERVNQVSTEHGMLE
-60 GTWSKT
+60 GAWSQA
-66 DPDIGVF
+66 DASIGVF
-73 RGVAYAQPPVGELRW
+73 RGIPYAQPPVGDLRW
-88 REPQDLASWSGVRQA
+88 RAPQDLTSWTGVRQA
-103 QEFGAACWQSYSE
+103 TTFGAACWQSYSD
-116 DAFVWSRGEFP
+116 DAFVWSRGEFL
-127 RSEDCLHLNVW
+127 RSEDCLHLNIW
-138 QAQRTSVAAP
+138 QPEKADATAP

-177 VVVVTVNYRLGPWGF
+177 VLVVTVNYRLGPWGF

-198 AEESEHNSAGNYGL
+198 AEESEHNSTGNYGL

-230 GDPDNVTIFGQ
+230 GNPDNVTLFGQ

-251 MTSPLTSGL
+251 MASPLASGL
-260 FHKAIGQ
+260 FDKAIGQ

-272 AKEKRDANGQERG
+272 VKEKRDANGQQRG
-285 VRLTTLA
+285 ARLAQLA
-292 LGKLASQ
+292 LSELGAQDSESQ
-299 ESATKVTAKQLRSI
+299 VTAKQLRSI
-313 DNEALLSAM
+313 DNQSLLSAM
-322 QTSDWSAG
+322 ENSSWSEG

-341 EAPLDVFNANRQ
+341 EAPVDVFNANQQ

-388 TFGDSA
+388 TFVDSA

-449 PAYQIYLFNEPDLNL
+449 PAYQIYLFDDPNLNL
-464 PNGPRSAGAYHSGDL
+464 PGGPRSTGAYHSGDL
-479 AFVFNNVGKN
+479 AYVFNNVGKT
-489 GDFWLEEDLSMA
+489 GDFWLEEDFAMA
-501 RTMSGYWTNF
+501 RAMSGYWTNF

-521 LPNWASYEPQGHNTQ
+521 MPNWARYEPQNHNTQ
-536 LLSKQVR
+536 LLSNPIK

-548 KREKLDLLAQRHQAK
+548 KREKLDLLAQRYQRK
-563 KK
+563 K

>member
-1 MQAMQPIQQ
+1 MQAIA
-10 RKIRLMRKNLT
+10 KLIRINLT
-21 LTILL
+21 LAILL
-26 SVGLSG
+26 SINLVG
-32 CIDTEFETSANMS
+32 CTEKEAGMSADMN
-45 KQPTNTVSTEQGVLE
+45 KERVNQVSTEHGMLE
-60 GTWSKT
+60 GAWSQA
-66 DPDIGVF
+66 DASIGVF
-73 RGVAYAQPPVGELRW
+73 RGIPYAQPPIGDLRW
-88 REPQDLASWSGVRQA
+88 RAPQDLASWTGVRHA
-103 QEFGAACWQSYSE
+103 TKFGAACWQSYSD

-127 RSEDCLHLNVW
+127 RSEDCLHLNIW
-138 QAQRTSVAAP
+138 QPKKADATAP

-198 AEESEHNSAGNYGL
+198 AEESEHNSTGNYGL

-222 QKNIQGFG
+222 QKNIRSFG
-230 GDPDNVTIFGQ
+230 GNPDNVTLFGQ

-272 AKEKRDANGQERG
+272 VKEKRDANGQQRG
-285 VRLTTLA
+285 ARLAQLA
-292 LGKLASQ
+292 LGELGAQDSESQ
-299 ESATKVTAKQLRSI
+299 VTAKQLRSI
-313 DNEALLSAM
+313 DNQSLLSAM
-322 QTSDWSAG
+322 ENSPWSEG

-341 EAPLDVFNANRQ
+341 EAPVDVFNANQQ

-378 EAELDQYLSK
+378 ESELDQYLSK
-388 TFGDSA
+388 TFAETA

-414 EILTDAFMAMSMR
+414 EILTDAFMAVSMR
-427 SWAQYNHN
+427 GWAQYNHN

-449 PAYQIYLFNEPDLNL
+449 PAYQIYLFDDPNLNL
-464 PNGPRSAGAYHSGDL
+464 PGGPRSTGAYHSGDL
-479 AFVFNNVGKN
+479 AYVFNNVGKT
-489 GDFWLEEDLSMA
+489 GDFWLEEDFAMA
-501 RTMSGYWTNF
+501 RAMSGYWTNF
-511 AKTGNPNGAN
+511 AKTGNPNGTN
-521 LPNWASYEPQGHNTQ
+521 LPNWARYETQNHNTQ
-536 LLSKQVR
+536 LLSNPIK

-548 KREKLDLLAQRHQAK
+548 KREKLDLLAQRYQRK
-563 KK
+563 K

>member
-1 MQAMQPIQQ
+1 MQAIA
-10 RKIRLMRKNLT
+10 KLIRINLT
-21 LTILL
+21 LAILL
-26 SVGLSG
+26 SINLVG
-32 CIDTEFETSANMS
+32 CTEKEAGMSADMN
-45 KQPTNTVSTEQGVLE
+45 KERVNQVSTEHGMLE
-60 GTWSKT
+60 GAWSQA
-66 DPDIGVF
+66 DASIGVF
-73 RGVAYAQPPVGELRW
+73 RGIPYAQPPIGDLRW
-88 REPQDLASWSGVRQA
+88 RAPHDLASWTGVRHA
-103 QEFGAACWQSYSE
+103 TKFGAACWQSYSD

-127 RSEDCLHLNVW
+127 RSEDCLHLNIW
-138 QAQRTSVAAP
+138 QPEKTDATAP

-198 AEESEHNSAGNYGL
+198 AEESEHNSTGNYGL

-230 GDPDNVTIFGQ
+230 GNPDNVTLFGQ

-251 MTSPLTSGL
+251 MASPLASGL
-260 FHKAIGQ
+260 FDKAIGQ

-272 AKEKRDANGQERG
+272 VREKRDANGQQRG
-285 VRLTTLA
+285 ARLAQLA
-292 LGKLASQ
+292 LGELGAQDSESQ
-299 ESATKVTAKQLRSI
+299 VTAKQLRSI
-313 DNEALLSAM
+313 DNQSLLSAM
-322 QTSDWSAG
+322 ENSPWSEG

-341 EAPLDVFNANRQ
+341 EAPVDVFNANQQ

-378 EAELDQYLSK
+378 ESELDQYLNK
-388 TFGDSA
+388 TFAETA

-427 SWAQYNHN
+427 GWAQYNHN

-449 PAYQIYLFNEPDLNL
+449 PAYQIYLFDDPNLNL
-464 PNGPRSAGAYHSGDL
+464 PGGPRSTGAYHSGDL
-479 AFVFNNVGKN
+479 AYVFNNVGKT
-489 GDFWLEEDLSMA
+489 GDFWLEEDFAMA
-501 RTMSGYWTNF
+501 RAMSGYWTNF
-511 AKTGNPNGAN
+511 AKTGSPNGAN
-521 LPNWASYEPQGHNTQ
+521 LPNWARYEPQNHNTQ
-536 LLSKQVR
+536 LLSNPIK

-548 KREKLDLLAQRHQAK
+548 KREKLDLLAQRYQTK
-563 KK
+563 K

>member
-1 MQAMQPIQQ
+1 MQAIA
-10 RKIRLMRKNLT
+10 KLIRINLT
-21 LTILL
+21 LAILL
-26 SVGLSG
+26 SINLVG
-32 CIDTEFETSANMS
+32 CTEKEAGMSADMN
-45 KQPTNTVSTEQGVLE
+45 KERVNQVSTEHGMLE
-60 GTWSKT
+60 GAWSQA
-66 DPDIGVF
+66 DASIGVF
-73 RGVAYAQPPVGELRW
+73 RGIPYAQPPVGNLRW
-88 REPQDLASWSGVRQA
+88 RAPQDLASWTGVRQA
-103 QEFGAACWQSYSE
+103 TTFGAACWQSYSD

-127 RSEDCLHLNVW
+127 RSEDCLHLNIW
-138 QAQRTSVAAP
+138 QPEKTDATAP

-198 AEESEHNSAGNYGL
+198 AEESEHNSTGNYGL

-230 GDPDNVTIFGQ
+230 GNPDNVTLFGQ

-251 MTSPLTSGL
+251 MASPLASGL
-260 FHKAIGQ
+260 FDKAIGQ

-272 AKEKRDANGQERG
+272 VKEKRDANGQQRG
-285 VRLTTLA
+285 ARLAQLA
-292 LGKLASQ
+292 LGELGAQDSESQ
-299 ESATKVTAKQLRSI
+299 VTAKQLRSI
-313 DNEALLSAM
+313 DNQSLLSAM
-322 QTSDWSAG
+322 ENSPWSEG

-341 EAPLDVFNANRQ
+341 EAPVDVFNANQQ

-378 EAELDQYLSK
+378 ESELDQYLNK
-388 TFGDSA
+388 TFAETA

-427 SWAQYNHN
+427 GWAQYNYN

-449 PAYQIYLFNEPDLNL
+449 PAYQIYLFDDPNLNL
-464 PNGPRSAGAYHSGDL
+464 PGGPRSTGAYHSGDL
-479 AFVFNNVGKN
+479 AYVFNNVGKT
-489 GDFWLEEDLSMA
+489 GDFWLEEDFAMA
-501 RTMSGYWTNF
+501 RAMSGYWTNF

-521 LPNWASYEPQGHNTQ
+521 LPNWARYEPQNHNTQ
-536 LLSKQVR
+536 LLSNPIK

-548 KREKLDLLAQRHQAK
+548 KREKLDLLAQRFQTK
-563 KK
+563 K

>member
-1 MQAMQPIQQ
+1 MQAIA
-10 RKIRLMRKNLT
+10 KLIRINLT
-21 LTILL
+21 LAILL
-26 SVGLSG
+26 SINLVG
-32 CIDTEFETSANMS
+32 CTEKEAGMSADMN
-45 KQPTNTVSTEQGVLE
+45 KERVNQVSTEHGMLE
-60 GTWSKT
+60 GAWSQA
-66 DPDIGVF
+66 DASIGVF
-73 RGVAYAQPPVGELRW
+73 RGIPYAQPPIGDLRW
-88 REPQDLASWSGVRQA
+88 RAPHDLASWTGVRHA
-103 QEFGAACWQSYSE
+103 TKFGAACWQSYSD

-127 RSEDCLHLNVW
+127 RSEDCLHLNIW
-138 QAQRTSVAAP
+138 QPKKADATAP

-198 AEESEHNSAGNYGL
+198 AEESEHNSTGNYGL

-222 QKNIQGFG
+222 QKNIRSFG
-230 GDPDNVTIFGQ
+230 GNPDNVTLFGQ

-272 AKEKRDANGQERG
+272 VKEKRDANGQQRG
-285 VRLTTLA
+285 ARLAQLA
-292 LGKLASQ
+292 LGELGAQDSESQ
-299 ESATKVTAKQLRSI
+299 VTAKQLRSI
-313 DNEALLSAM
+313 DNQSLLSAM
-322 QTSDWSAG
+322 ENSPWSEG

-341 EAPLDVFNANRQ
+341 EAPVDVFNANQQ

-378 EAELDQYLSK
+378 ESELDQYLSK
-388 TFGDSA
+388 TFAETA

-399 LYAEDLAISPGMALR
+399 LYAEDLAISPGMAQR

-427 SWAQYNHN
+427 GWAQYNHN

-449 PAYQIYLFNEPDLNL
+449 PAYQIYLFDDPNLNL
-464 PNGPRSAGAYHSGDL
+464 PGGPRSTGAYHSGDL
-479 AFVFNNVGKN
+479 AYVFNNVGKT
-489 GDFWLEEDLSMA
+489 GDFWLEEDFAMA
-501 RTMSGYWTNF
+501 RAMSSYWTNF

-521 LPNWASYEPQGHNTQ
+521 LPNWARYEPQNHNTQ
-536 LLSKQVR
+536 LLSNPIK

-548 KREKLDLLAQRHQAK
+548 KREKLDLLAQRYQTK
-563 KK
+563 K

>member
-1 MQAMQPIQQ
+1 MQAIAKLT
-10 RKIRLMRKNLT
+10 RINLT
-21 LTILL
+21 LAFLL
-26 SVGLSG
+26 SINLVG
-32 CIDTEFETSANMS
+32 CTEKEAGMSADRN
-45 KQPTNTVSTEQGVLE
+45 KERVNQVSTEHGILK
-60 GTWSKT
+60 GAWSEA
-66 DPDIGVF
+66 DASIGVF
-73 RGVAYAQPPVGELRW
+73 RGIPYAQPPVGDLRW
-88 REPQDLASWSGVRQA
+88 RAPQDLASWTGVRHA
-103 QEFGAACWQSYSE
+103 TKFGAACWQSYSD

-127 RSEDCLHLNVW
+127 RSEDCLHLNIW
-138 QAQRTSVAAP
+138 QPKKADATAP

-198 AEESEHNSAGNYGL
+198 AEESEHNSTGNYGL

-222 QKNIQGFG
+222 QKNIRSFG
-230 GDPDNVTIFGQ
+230 GNPDNVTLFGQ

-251 MTSPLTSGL
+251 MASPLTSGL

-272 AKEKRDANGQERG
+272 VKEKRDANGQQRG
-285 VRLTTLA
+285 ARLAQLA
-292 LGKLASQ
+292 LGESGAQDSESQ
-299 ESATKVTAKQLRSI
+299 VTAKQLRSI
-313 DNEALLSAM
+313 DNQSLLSAM
-322 QTSDWSAG
+322 ENSPWSEG

-341 EAPLDVFNANRQ
+341 EAPVDVFNANQQ

-378 EAELDQYLSK
+378 ESELDQYLSK
-388 TFGDSA
+388 TFAETA

-427 SWAQYNHN
+427 GWAQYNHN

-449 PAYQIYLFNEPDLNL
+449 PAYQIYLFDDPNLNL
-464 PNGPRSAGAYHSGDL
+464 PGGPRSTGAYHSGDL
-479 AFVFNNVGKN
+479 AYVFNNVGKT
-489 GDFWLEEDLSMA
+489 GDFWLEEDFAMA
-501 RTMSGYWTNF
+501 RAMSSYWTNF

-521 LPNWASYEPQGHNTQ
+521 LPNWARYEPQNHNTQ
-536 LLSKQVR
+536 LLSNPIK

-548 KREKLDLLAQRHQAK
+548 KREKLDLLAQRYQTK
-563 KK
+563 K

>member
-1 MQAMQPIQQ
+1 MQAIA
-10 RKIRLMRKNLT
+10 KLIRINLT
-21 LTILL
+21 LAILL
-26 SVGLSG
+26 SINLVG
-32 CIDTEFETSANMS
+32 CTEKEAGMSAEMN
-45 KQPTNTVSTEQGVLE
+45 KERVNQVSTEHGMLE
-60 GTWSKT
+60 GAWSQA
-66 DPDIGVF
+66 DASIGVF
-73 RGVAYAQPPVGELRW
+73 RGIPYAQPPVGNLRW
-88 REPQDLASWSGVRQA
+88 RAPQDLAPWTGVRQA
-103 QEFGAACWQSYSE
+103 TTFGAACWQSYSD

-127 RSEDCLHLNVW
+127 RSEDCLHLNIW
-138 QAQRTSVAAP
+138 QPEKTDATAP

-177 VVVVTVNYRLGPWGF
+177 VLVVTVNYRLGPWGF

-198 AEESEHNSAGNYGL
+198 AEESEHNSTGNYGL

-230 GDPDNVTIFGQ
+230 GNPDNVTLFGQ

-251 MTSPLTSGL
+251 MASPLASGL
-260 FHKAIGQ
+260 FDKAIGQ

-272 AKEKRDANGQERG
+272 VKEKRDANGQQRG
-285 VRLTTLA
+285 ARLAQLA
-292 LGKLASQ
+292 LGELGAQDSESQ
-299 ESATKVTAKQLRSI
+299 VTAKQLRSI
-313 DNEALLSAM
+313 DNQSLLSAM
-322 QTSDWSAG
+322 ENSPWSEG

-341 EAPLDVFNANRQ
+341 EAPVDVFNANQQ

-378 EAELDQYLSK
+378 ESELDQYLNK
-388 TFGDSA
+388 TFAETA

-427 SWAQYNHN
+427 GWAQYNHN

-449 PAYQIYLFNEPDLNL
+449 PAYQIYLFDDPNLNL
-464 PNGPRSAGAYHSGDL
+464 PGGPRSTGAYHSGDL
-479 AFVFNNVGKN
+479 AYVFNNVGKT
-489 GDFWLEEDLSMA
+489 GDFWLEEDFAMA
-501 RTMSGYWTNF
+501 RAMSGYWTNF

-521 LPNWASYEPQGHNTQ
+521 LPNWARYEPQNHNTQ
-536 LLSKQVR
+536 LLSNPIK

-548 KREKLDLLAQRHQAK
+548 KREKLDLLAQRFQTK
-563 KK
+563 K

>member
-1 MQAMQPIQQ
+1 MQAIA
-10 RKIRLMRKNLT
+10 KLIRINLT
-21 LTILL
+21 LAILL
-26 SVGLSG
+26 SINLVG
-32 CIDTEFETSANMS
+32 CTEKEAGMSADMN
-45 KQPTNTVSTEQGVLE
+45 KERVNQVSTEHGMLE
-60 GTWSKT
+60 GAWSQA
-66 DPDIGVF
+66 DASIGVF
-73 RGVAYAQPPVGELRW
+73 RGIPYAQPPVGNLRW
-88 REPQDLASWSGVRQA
+88 RAPQDLAPWTGVRQA
-103 QEFGAACWQSYSE
+103 TTFGAACWQSYSD
-116 DAFVWSRGEFP
+116 DAFVWSRGEFL
-127 RSEDCLHLNVW
+127 RSEDCLHLNIW
-138 QAQRTSVAAP
+138 QPEKTDATAP

-198 AEESEHNSAGNYGL
+198 AEESEHNSTGNYGL

-230 GDPDNVTIFGQ
+230 GNPDNVTLFGQ

-251 MTSPLTSGL
+251 MASPLASGL
-260 FHKAIGQ
+260 FDKAIGQ

-272 AKEKRDANGQERG
+272 VKEKRDANGQQRG
-285 VRLTTLA
+285 ARLAQLA
-292 LGKLASQ
+292 LGELGAQDSESQ
-299 ESATKVTAKQLRSI
+299 VTAKQLRSI
-313 DNEALLSAM
+313 DNQSLLSAM
-322 QTSDWSAG
+322 ENSPWSEG

-341 EAPLDVFNANRQ
+341 EAPVDVFNANQQ

-378 EAELDQYLSK
+378 ESELDQYLNK
-388 TFGDSA
+388 TFAETA

-427 SWAQYNHN
+427 GWAQYNYN

-449 PAYQIYLFNEPDLNL
+449 PAYQIYLFDDPNLNL
-464 PNGPRSAGAYHSGDL
+464 PGGPRSTGAYHSGDL
-479 AFVFNNVGKN
+479 AYVFNNVGKT
-489 GDFWLEEDLSMA
+489 GDFWLEEDFAMA
-501 RTMSGYWTNF
+501 RAMSGYWTNF

-521 LPNWASYEPQGHNTQ
+521 LPNWARYEPQNHNTQ
-536 LLSKQVR
+536 LLSNPIK

-548 KREKLDLLAQRHQAK
+548 KREKLDLLAQRFQTK
-563 KK
+563 K

>member
-1 MQAMQPIQQ
+1 MQAIA
-10 RKIRLMRKNLT
+10 KLIRINLT
-21 LTILL
+21 LAILL
-26 SVGLSG
+26 SINLVG
-32 CIDTEFETSANMS
+32 CTEKGAGMSADMN
-45 KQPTNTVSTEQGVLE
+45 KERVNQVSTEHGMLE
-60 GTWSKT
+60 GAWSEA
-66 DPDIGVF
+66 DASIGVF
-73 RGVAYAQPPVGELRW
+73 RGIPFAQPPVGNLRW
-88 REPQDLASWSGVRQA
+88 RAPQDLASWTGVRQA
-103 QEFGAACWQSYSE
+103 TTFGAACWQSYSD

-127 RSEDCLHLNVW
+127 RSEDCLHLNIW
-138 QAQRTSVAAP
+138 QPEKTGATAP

-198 AEESEHNSAGNYGL
+198 AEESEQNSTGNYGL

-230 GDPDNVTIFGQ
+230 GNPDNVTIFGQ

-251 MTSPLTSGL
+251 MASPLASGL
-260 FHKAIGQ
+260 FDKAIGQ

-272 AKEKRDANGQERG
+272 VKEKRDANGQQRG
-285 VRLTTLA
+285 ARLAQLA
-292 LGKLASQ
+292 LG
-299 ESATKVTAKQLRSI
+299 ESGAQSSEGQITAKQLRGI
-313 DNEALLSAM
+313 DNQSLLSAM
-322 QTSDWSAG
+322 ENSNWGEG

-341 EAPLDVFNANRQ
+341 EAPVDVFNANQQ

-378 EAELDQYLSK
+378 ESELDQYLSK
-388 TFGDSA
+388 TFADTA

-427 SWAQYNHN
+427 GWAQYNHN
-435 ADQPTYLYYMDYVP
+435 VGQPTYLYYMDYVP
-449 PAYQIYLFNEPDLNL
+449 PAYQIYLFDDPNLNL
-464 PNGPRSAGAYHSGDL
+464 PGGPRSTGTYHSGDL
-479 AFVFNNVGKN
+479 AYVFNNVGKT
-489 GDFWLEEDLSMA
+489 GDFWLEEDFAMA
-501 RTMSGYWTNF
+501 RAMSGYWTNF

-521 LPNWASYEPQGHNTQ
+521 LPNWAVYEPQNHNTQ
-536 LLSKQVR
+536 LLSNPIK
-543 TIAGA
+543 TTAGV
-548 KREKLDLLAQRHQAK
+548 KREKLDLLAQRYQTK
-563 KK
+563 K

>member
-1 MQAMQPIQQ
+1 MQAIA
-10 RKIRLMRKNLT
+10 KLIRKNLT
-21 LTILL
+21 LAILL
-26 SVGLSG
+26 SINLVG
-32 CIDTEFETSANMS
+32 CTEKEAGMSAEMN
-45 KQPTNTVSTEQGVLE
+45 KERVNQVSTEHGMLE
-60 GTWSKT
+60 GAWSQA
-66 DPDIGVF
+66 DASIGVF
-73 RGVAYAQPPVGELRW
+73 RGIPYAQPPVGDLRW
-88 REPQDLASWSGVRQA
+88 RAPQDLTSWTGVRQA
-103 QEFGAACWQSYSE
+103 TTFGAACWQSYSD
-116 DAFVWSRGEFP
+116 DAFVWSRGEFL
-127 RSEDCLHLNVW
+127 RSEDCLHLNIW
-138 QAQRTSVAAP
+138 QPEKADATAP

-177 VVVVTVNYRLGPWGF
+177 VLVVTVNYRLGPWGF

-198 AEESEHNSAGNYGL
+198 AEESEHNSTGNYGL

-230 GDPDNVTIFGQ
+230 GNPDNVTLFGQ

-251 MTSPLTSGL
+251 MASPLASGL
-260 FHKAIGQ
+260 FDKAIGQ

-272 AKEKRDANGQERG
+272 VKEKRDANGQQRG
-285 VRLTTLA
+285 ARLAQLA
-292 LGKLASQ
+292 LSELGAQDSESQ
-299 ESATKVTAKQLRSI
+299 VTAKQLRSI
-313 DNEALLSAM
+313 DNQSLLSAM
-322 QTSDWSAG
+322 ENSPWSEG

-341 EAPLDVFNANRQ
+341 EAPVDVFNANQQ

-388 TFGDSA
+388 TFVDSA

-449 PAYQIYLFNEPDLNL
+449 PAYQIYLFDDPNLNL
-464 PNGPRSAGAYHSGDL
+464 PGGPRSTGAYHSGDL
-479 AFVFNNVGKN
+479 AYVFNNVGKT
-489 GDFWLEEDLSMA
+489 GDFWLEEDFAMA
-501 RTMSGYWTNF
+501 RAMSGYWTNF

-521 LPNWASYEPQGHNTQ
+521 MPNWARYEPQNHNTQ
-536 LLSKQVR
+536 LLSNPIK

-548 KREKLDLLAQRHQAK
+548 KREKLDLLAQRYQRK
-563 KK
+563 K

>member
-1 MQAMQPIQQ
+1 MQAIA
-10 RKIRLMRKNLT
+10 KLIRINLT
-21 LTILL
+21 LAVLL
-26 SVGLSG
+26 SINLVG
-32 CIDTEFETSANMS
+32 CTEKEAGMSAEMN
-45 KQPTNTVSTEQGVLE
+45 KERVNQVSTEHGMLE
-60 GTWSKT
+60 GAWSQA
-66 DPDIGVF
+66 DASIGVF
-73 RGVAYAQPPVGELRW
+73 RGIPYAQPPVGDLRW
-88 REPQDLASWSGVRQA
+88 RAPQDLTSWTGVRQA
-103 QEFGAACWQSYSE
+103 TTFGAACWQSYSD
-116 DAFVWSRGEFP
+116 DAFVWSRGEFL
-127 RSEDCLHLNVW
+127 RSEDCLHLNIW
-138 QAQRTSVAAP
+138 QPEKADATAP

-198 AEESEHNSAGNYGL
+198 AEESEHNSTGNYGL

-230 GDPDNVTIFGQ
+230 GNPDNVTLFGQ

-251 MTSPLTSGL
+251 MASPLASGL
-260 FHKAIGQ
+260 FDKAIGQ

-272 AKEKRDANGQERG
+272 VKEKRDANGQQRG
-285 VRLTTLA
+285 ARLAQLA
-292 LGKLASQ
+292 LSELGAQDSESQ
-299 ESATKVTAKQLRSI
+299 VTAKQLRSI
-313 DNEALLSAM
+313 DNQSLLSAM
-322 QTSDWSAG
+322 ENSPWSEG

-341 EAPLDVFNANRQ
+341 EAPVDVFNANQQ

-378 EAELDQYLSK
+378 ESELDQYLNK
-388 TFGDSA
+388 TFAETA

-427 SWAQYNHN
+427 GWAQYNHN

-449 PAYQIYLFNEPDLNL
+449 PAYQIYLFDDPNLNL
-464 PNGPRSAGAYHSGDL
+464 PGGPRSTGAYHSGDL
-479 AFVFNNVGKN
+479 AYVFNNVGKT
-489 GDFWLEEDLSMA
+489 GDFWLEEDFAMA
-501 RTMSGYWTNF
+501 RAMSGYWTNF

-521 LPNWASYEPQGHNTQ
+521 LPNWARYEPQNHNTQ
-536 LLSKQVR
+536 LLSNPIK

-548 KREKLDLLAQRHQAK
+548 KREKLDLLAQRFQTK
-563 KK
+563 K

>member
-1 MQAMQPIQQ
+1 MQAIA
-10 RKIRLMRKNLT
+10 KLIRINLT
-21 LTILL
+21 LAILL
-26 SVGLSG
+26 SINLVG
-32 CIDTEFETSANMS
+32 CTEKEAGMSAEMN
-45 KQPTNTVSTEQGVLE
+45 KERVNQVSTEHGMLE
-60 GTWSKT
+60 GAWSQA
-66 DPDIGVF
+66 DASIGVF
-73 RGVAYAQPPVGELRW
+73 RGIPYAQPPVGNLRW
-88 REPQDLASWSGVRQA
+88 RAPQDLAPWTGVRQA
-103 QEFGAACWQSYSE
+103 TTFGAACWQSYSD

-127 RSEDCLHLNVW
+127 RSEDCLHLNIW
-138 QAQRTSVAAP
+138 QPEKTDATAP

-198 AEESEHNSAGNYGL
+198 AEESEHNSTGNYGL

-230 GDPDNVTIFGQ
+230 GNPDNVTLFGQ

-251 MTSPLTSGL
+251 MASPLASGL
-260 FHKAIGQ
+260 FDKAIGQ

-272 AKEKRDANGQERG
+272 VKEKRDANGQQRG
-285 VRLTTLA
+285 ARLAQLA
-292 LGKLASQ
+292 LGELGAQDSESQ
-299 ESATKVTAKQLRSI
+299 VTAKQLRSI
-313 DNEALLSAM
+313 DNQSLLSAM
-322 QTSDWSAG
+322 ENSPWSEG

-341 EAPLDVFNANRQ
+341 EAPVDVFNANQQ

-378 EAELDQYLSK
+378 ESELDQYLNK
-388 TFGDSA
+388 TFAETA

-427 SWAQYNHN
+427 GWAQYNHN

-449 PAYQIYLFNEPDLNL
+449 PAYQIYLFDDPNLNL
-464 PNGPRSAGAYHSGDL
+464 PGGPRSTGAYHSGDL
-479 AFVFNNVGKN
+479 AYVFNNVGKT
-489 GDFWLEEDLSMA
+489 GDFWLEEDFAMA
-501 RTMSGYWTNF
+501 RAMSGYWTNF

-521 LPNWASYEPQGHNTQ
+521 LPNWARYEPQNHNTQ
-536 LLSKQVR
+536 LLSNPIK

-548 KREKLDLLAQRHQAK
+548 KREKLDLLAQRFQTK
-563 KK
+563 K